1 MAELEQRV
9 TEIEQRLTLVRD
21 EVSALHNALG
31 EGKKA
36 WLRQTPSLASVLA
49 LLVSIATAVYSAIE
63 HQRQDVEEKHN
74 ALRGLVSQ
82 LLDISVEY
90 QSKLASPDSAKLSSQ
105 EREFIGGMIN
115 NKRMV
120 IAEAADNLVRQI
132 PKTVTSAEY
141 NFLANDKLANG
152 GATKA
157 EEYLKNAVEVS
168 GDPLARMISCR
179 NLALFYSQRG
189 PLQDMDKARKNFQRA
204 VETLGGEPRDDATA
218 YTTGFT
224 WEMWG
229 VAEYSNNY
237 PNEGAQKFERARKY
251 YNDLSSGNPTRGWA
265 LNFLDRRQQSFI
277 APTSPN
283 GAPSVAP
290 VEMSPLSSPPAQ
302 PAPGAGSPRD

>member
-9 TEIEQRLTLVRD
+9 SEIEQRLTLVRD
-21 EVSALHNALG
+21 EVSTLNNAAG
-31 EGKKA
+31 EGKKP

-63 HQRQDVEEKHN
+63 HQRQDVEAKHN

-82 LLDISVEY
+82 LLDISAEY

-105 EREFIGGMIN
+105 EREFISGMLN
-115 NKRMV
+115 SKRMV
-120 IAEAADNLVRQI
+120 IIETADNLVRQI

-141 NFLANDKLANG
+141 NFLANDKQANG

-157 EEYLKNAVEVS
+157 EEYLKKAVEVS

-179 NLALFYSQRG
+179 NLASFYSQRG
-189 PLQDMDKARKNFQRA
+189 PLQDMDKARKNFEDA
-204 VETLGGEPRDDATA
+204 VESVKGEPRDDATA

-265 LNFLDRRQQSFI
+265 LKFLDLRQHGFI
-277 APTSPN
+277 APALPN
-283 GAPSVAP
+283 GAPSSAP
-290 VEMSPLSSPPAQ
+290 AGMSPLSSPPAP
-302 PAPGAGSPRD
+302 PAPSAGTHD